1 MASVLRWAPLL
12 VLAVAAF
19 IVLVPKLFPAAR
31 MSLWLMRARRNRRC
45 GAAENMKEV
54 AAFHDQLPAD
64 VRTDAI
70 DDRVWADLNLNE
82 VFRSLDHTESE
93 PGRQYLYHLL
103 RTPRYERRPLLRLE
117 HAVRA
122 ISGDAEAARRV
133 RASLRLLDDPR
144 AAQLVRLLFGE
155 LPRRPKLWWMFPV
168 LSAGAVA
175 CVGLYF
181 IWPAAALV
189 LLAICVVNAIVKARY
204 SLHVRAFAPA
214 IHQLPMFVR
223 AAEALG
229 QLQLEAF
236 MDESGRLRE
245 GAAELDRLRHAARW
259 LMFESDGTKEVVST
273 IYEYLNLFFLFDLNA
288 FVFALG
294 SLHESREKLRGMFE
308 AIGYIDA
315 AQSIAAWR
323 CKLTLWSVP
332 EFATPAKAL
341 CLENLIHPLL
351 AAPVANSL
359 TMANASALITGSNMS
374 GKSTFVRTVG
384 VNGILAQTLHTVCGR
399 VWRAPLL
406 RVCTSIGRAD
416 TIIEGKSYYL
426 AEVET
431 ALAMVRTKETGKQYL
446 FLLDEIFRGTNTTE
460 RIAAAYAVLSYLNR
474 GDDLVLV
481 ATHDIE
487 LIDLLGDAFTP
498 HHFREQ
504 VDGNALT
511 FDYRIHAGPSSTRN
525 AIALLELMRFPRDLV
540 ADALGTIDWQSRRR

>member
-31 MSLWLMRARRNRRC
+31 MSLWLMRARRNRRR

-144 AAQLVRLLFGE
+144 SAQLVRLLFGA
-155 LPRRPKLWWMFPV
+155 LPRRPKLWWMFPL

-181 IWPAAALV
+181 IWPAVALV
-189 LLAICVVNAIVKARY
+189 LLAICVVNAIVKALY
-204 SLHVRAFAPA
+204 GLHVRAFAPA
-214 IHQLPMFVR
+214 IHQLPMLVR
-223 AAEALG
+223 AAAALG
-229 QLQLEAF
+229 QLQLEEF
-236 MDESGRLRE
+236 KDESRHLRE
-245 GAAELDRLRHAARW
+245 GAAELDRLRHASRW

-288 FVFALG
+288 FVLALG
-294 SLHESREKLRGMFE
+294 SLRESREQLRGMFE

-323 CKLTLWSVP
+323 SELALWSVP
-332 EFATPAKAL
+332 EFAEPAKAL
-341 CLENLIHPLL
+341 FLADLIHPLL

-374 GKSTFVRTVG
+374 GKTTFVRTVG
-384 VNGILAQTLHTVCGR
+384 VNGILAQTLHTICGR
-399 VWRAPLL
+399 VWCAPLL

-431 ALAMVRTKETGKQYL
+431 ALAMVRTKETGQQHL

-487 LIDLLGDAFTP
+487 LIDLLGEAFTP

-525 AIALLELMRFPRDLV
+525 AIALLELMQFPRDLV